1 MAARAAKPALDE
13 LRAERDRYVSLAF
26 CCADLL
32 FEIDR
37 NFDILFAAGA
47 LDVFFGKSADRLIS
61 SSFRDLI
68 APADRP
74 VAAQALKELSKTGR
88 AHGEPI
94 RIIDRGGNLLWMSMS
109 AYCLDPVEGKIYVGL
124 RKADAAAKALA
135 LSQPRDVA
143 SGLHDTGSFA
153 ELAAERFKKIQAAG
167 EAAEVTLLSMP
178 EIEALQQ
185 RLGDEQS
192 ASLLHRLGD
201 VLKANSLGGDSA
213 ARVAGG
219 KFSIMHAAGA
229 KLGDLTGQIEALTRS
244 LDPMGE
250 GTRVDAATLALDGAA
265 LDGAELTKGLLYL
278 MHKFSDE
285 GEVDIREI
293 TANMSRLVDEA
304 ASEVNDFKQIVALSK
319 FDIVLQPIVNT
330 MSGEIHHYEALCRF
344 EKNPAESPFR
354 TITFAEETGLIH
366 EFDLAMAKKVVD
378 WLSKRPRNSDRF
390 NVAVNVS
397 GFSIGQDSYLDA
409 LMKLLKTN
417 EWTRGKLMFE
427 ITESAR
433 MSNLEQAN
441 NFIQALRTLGYSVS
455 LDDFGAGAAS
465 FQYLSVLEV
474 DLVKL
479 DGSAVKNAQKAA
491 KGRAFL
497 SALTGLCRAM
507 EIGTIAEMIDTP
519 ETLTFVRD
527 CGCDYVQGYLF
538 GKPSRD
544 IRHFTPL
551 PRIELFGRTR
561 NVAAARL

>member
-1 MAARAAKPALDE
+1 MTAPNAKRSLDA

-32 FEIDR
+32 FELDR
-37 NFDILFAAGA
+37 NFDVLFAAGA
-47 LDVFFGKSADRLIS
+47 LGPFFGKSAAQLRS
-61 SSFRDLI
+61 TSFRDLI

-74 VAAQALKELSKTGR
+74 IAAQALKGLPKTGR
-88 AHGEPI
+88 AHDEQI
-94 RIIDRGGNLLWMSMS
+94 RIVDRNGNSLWMSMS
-109 AYCLDPVEGKIYVGL
+109 AYCLDPVEGNIFVGL
-124 RKADAAAKALA
+124 RKADAAAKATA
-135 LSQPRDVA
+135 LSYPRDET
-143 SGLHDTGSFA
+143 SGLYDSGSFA
-153 ELAAERFKKIQAAG
+153 ELAAERIKKIQAAG

-185 RLGDEQS
+185 RLGREQS
-192 ASLLHRLGD
+192 TSLLHRLGD
-201 VLKANSLGGDSA
+201 FLKANSVGGDSA
-213 ARVAGG
+213 ARVAEG

-229 KLGDLTGQIEALTRS
+229 KLGELTGQIEEITRS
-244 LDPMGE
+244 VDPAGR
-250 GTRVDAATLALDGAA
+250 GARVDAATVALDAAA

-278 MHKFSDE
+278 MHKFSDDSAAD
-285 GEVDIREI
+285 VHAI

-304 ASEVNDFKQIVALSK
+304 AAEVNGFRQIVALSK
-319 FDIVLQPIVNT
+319 FHVVLQPIIHAT
-330 MSGEIHHYEALCRF
+330 SGEIHHYEALCRF
-344 EKNPAESPFR
+344 DKNPADSPFK

-390 NVAVNVS
+390 NVALNVS

-409 LMKLLKTN
+409 LMKLLKAN
-417 EWTRGKLMFE
+417 AWTRGKLMFE

-479 DGSAVKNAQKAA
+479 DGSAVKNAQRAA

-497 SALTGLCRAM
+497 SALTGLCRSM

-527 CGCDYVQGYLF
+527 CGCDFVQGFLF

-551 PRIELFGRTR
+551 PRIELFGRTLGM
-561 NVAAARL
+561 AGASL

>member
-1 MAARAAKPALDE
+1 
-13 LRAERDRYVSLAF
+13 
-26 CCADLL
+26 
-32 FEIDR
+32 
-37 NFDILFAAGA
+37 
-47 LDVFFGKSADRLIS
+47 
-61 SSFRDLI
+61 
-68 APADRP
+68 
-74 VAAQALKELSKTGR
+74 
-88 AHGEPI
+88 
-94 RIIDRGGNLLWMSMS
+94 
-109 AYCLDPVEGKIYVGL
+109 
-124 RKADAAAKALA
+124 
-135 LSQPRDVA
+135 
-143 SGLHDTGSFA
+143 
-153 ELAAERFKKIQAAG
+153 
-167 EAAEVTLLSMP
+167 
-178 EIEALQQ
+178 
-185 RLGDEQS
+185 
-192 ASLLHRLGD
+192 
-201 VLKANSLGGDSA
+201 
-213 ARVAGG
+213 
-219 KFSIMHAAGA
+219 
-229 KLGDLTGQIEALTRS
+229 
-244 LDPMGE
+244 
-250 GTRVDAATLALDGAA
+250 
-265 LDGAELTKGLLYL
+265 

-285 GEVDIREI
+285 GAVDIREI

-304 ASEVNDFKQIVALSK
+304 ACEVNDFKQIVALSK